1 MEHSHHFPWILPW
14 KAISANGRD
23 AYRLEVSLE
32 VTPGHPLFG
41 VRVTPLARRCDSDD
55 VLFELHHH
63 PAQLAVVHLTF
74 TGAPERKLHWPAITL
89 YKDLQHWV
97 TRRMMPDVAY
107 YETHGI
113 RKAA

>member
-1 MEHSHHFPWILPW
+1 MEFAKQFPWILPW
-14 KAISANGRD
+14 QAISANGQD

-41 VRVTPLARRCDSDD
+41 VRVTPLARRCDADD

-74 TGAPERKLHWPAITL
+74 TGAPERKPHWPAVTL
-89 YKDLQHWV
+89 YSNMEHWV
-97 TRRMMPDVAY
+97 SARMMPDVAY
-107 YETHGI
+107 YETHGF
-113 RKAA
+113 RNAA